1 MNPSAAMP
9 AVAEEPDGPPLF
21 DAVLQ
26 PRRSLPP
33 AGFALLMGIVALVS
47 IGNAVA
53 FLTIGAWPVSGFCG
67 LEMLLFYGLF
77 RLNYRRARTFE
88 RVRLTDKALTVE
100 RHFHWGEVRRWSFQP
115 YWLRVNLA
123 EPPETDSPLTLSSHG
138 RSLVVGSFLSPDERL
153 DFARALR
160 RALARQRGA

>member
-1 MNPSAAMP
+1 MNPPAAMP
-9 AVAEEPDGPPLF
+9 AVAEDGPPLF

-26 PRRSLPP
+26 PRRSLPS
-33 AGFALLMGIVALVS
+33 AGFAVLMGMVALVAL
-47 IGNAVA
+47 GNAVA
-53 FLTIGAWPVSGFCG
+53 FMTIGAWPVSGFCG
-67 LEMLLFYGLF
+67 LEVLLFYVLF

-88 RVRLTDKALTVE
+88 RVRLTEGMLTVE

-123 EPPETDSPLTLSSHG
+123 EPPQPDSPLTLSSHG

-160 RALARQRGA
+160 QALASQRNG